1 MQGNLMSRRNFVGAA
16 AATAATVAAF
26 SLAGC
31 GSNGSSDAKEDKAE
45 TKALSGTITAVGST
59 ALQPLCE
66 AAAEQ
71 FMEKNSGVQITVQG
85 GGSGQGITQITQG
98 AVQIGNSDVF
108 AEAKVKDAADLKK
121 IADSKVCIVGMGPIV
136 NKDVTVDDLTIDQL
150 KSIFTGEV
158 TNWKEVGGADAAI
171 TVINRAS
178 GSGTRAT
185 FEAAVLGDT
194 KVPDTFKP
202 QEQDSSGTAAKM
214 VASTPGA
221 ISYLAFS
228 YYDDTVKALKVGGVE
243 PKEANVEDNS
253 WTIWAYEHMYTAAD
267 PDEATKAFIEY
278 MMSDDVQGELVEA
291 QGYIPVS
298 GMRSPRN
305 NSKGDAALWLSCQSI
320 ASSLSA
326 RASRVRASRSWRFL
340 LLRSLQ
346 WSRNA
351 ASRHSPLTASTWA
364 HSSPA
369 PRGTLIRTM

>member
-1 MQGNLMSRRNFVGAA
+1 MQVKNMSRRNFIGAA
-16 AATAATVAAF
+16 AASMMGIAAV

-31 GSNGSSDAKEDKAE
+31 GNNGGGSAAAGSASASAGSS
-45 TKALSGTITAVGST
+45 KALSGTITAVGST

-108 AEAKVKDAADLKK
+108 AEAKVKDTADLKK
-121 IADSKVCIVGMGPIV
+121 ITDNKVCIVGMGPIV
-136 NKDVTVDDLTIDQL
+136 NKDVTVDDLTIEQL
-150 KSIFTGEV
+150 KQIFTGEV
-158 TNWKEVGGADAAI
+158 TNWSQVGGANAEI

-194 KVPDTFKP
+194 KVPDSFKP

-221 ISYLAFS
+221 ISYVAFS
-228 YYDDTVKALKVGGVE
+228 YYDDTFKALKVGGVAPE
-243 PKEANVEDNS
+243 TKNVEDNS

-267 PDEATKAFIEY
+267 PDEATKAFIDY
-278 MMSDDVQGELVEA
+278 MMSDEVQRGLVEE
-291 QGYIPVS
+291 QGYISVS
-298 GMRSPRN
+298 GM
-305 NSKGDAALWLSCQSI
+305 KVEKDASGKVS
-320 ASSLSA
+320 
-326 RASRVRASRSWRFL
+326 
-340 LLRSLQ
+340 
-346 WSRNA
+346 NK
-351 ASRHSPLTASTWA
+351 
-364 HSSPA
+364 
-369 PRGTLIRTM
+369 

>member
-1 MQGNLMSRRNFVGAA
+1 MQVENMSRRNFIGAA
-16 AATAATVAAF
+16 AASMMGIAAV

-31 GSNGSSDAKEDKAE
+31 GNNGGGSAAAGNASASAGSS
-45 TKALSGTITAVGST
+45 KALSGTITAVGST

-108 AEAKVKDAADLKK
+108 AETKVKDSADLKK
-121 IADSKVCIVGMGPIV
+121 ITDNKVCIVGMGPIV
-136 NKDVTVDDLTIDQL
+136 NKDVTVDDLTIEQL
-150 KSIFTGEV
+150 KQIFTGEV
-158 TNWKEVGGADAAI
+158 TNWSQVGGANAEI

-185 FEAAVLGDT
+185 FEAVVLGDT
-194 KVPDTFKP
+194 KVPDSFKP

-221 ISYLAFS
+221 ISYVAFS
-228 YYDDTVKALKVGGVE
+228 YYDYTFKALKVGGVA
-243 PKEANVEDNS
+243 PEAKNVEDNS

-278 MMSDDVQGELVEA
+278 MMSDEVQRSLVEE
-291 QGYIPVS
+291 QGYISVS
-298 GMRSPRN
+298 GM
-305 NSKGDAALWLSCQSI
+305 KIEKDASGKVS
-320 ASSLSA
+320 
-326 RASRVRASRSWRFL
+326 
-340 LLRSLQ
+340 
-346 WSRNA
+346 NK
-351 ASRHSPLTASTWA
+351 
-364 HSSPA
+364 
-369 PRGTLIRTM
+369 

>member
-1 MQGNLMSRRNFVGAA
+1 MQVENMSRRNFIGAA
-16 AATAATVAAF
+16 AASMMGIAAV

-31 GSNGSSDAKEDKAE
+31 GNNGGGSAAAGNASASAGSS
-45 TKALSGTITAVGST
+45 KALSGTITAVGST

-108 AEAKVKDAADLKK
+108 AETKVKDSADLKK
-121 IADSKVCIVGMGPIV
+121 ITDNKVCIVGMGPIV
-136 NKDVTVDDLTIDQL
+136 NKDVTVDDLTIEQL
-150 KSIFTGEV
+150 KQIFTGEV
-158 TNWKEVGGADAAI
+158 TNWSQVGGANAEI

-185 FEAAVLGDT
+185 FEAVVLGDT
-194 KVPDTFKP
+194 KVSDSFKP

-221 ISYLAFS
+221 ISYVAFS
-228 YYDDTVKALKVGGVE
+228 YYDDTFKALKVGGVA
-243 PKEANVEDNS
+243 PEAKNVEDNS

-278 MMSDDVQGELVEA
+278 MMSDEVQRSLVEE
-291 QGYIPVS
+291 QGYISVS
-298 GMRSPRN
+298 GM
-305 NSKGDAALWLSCQSI
+305 KIEKDASGKVS
-320 ASSLSA
+320 
-326 RASRVRASRSWRFL
+326 
-340 LLRSLQ
+340 
-346 WSRNA
+346 NK
-351 ASRHSPLTASTWA
+351 
-364 HSSPA
+364 
-369 PRGTLIRTM
+369 